1 MEGVTVPYSAEAEAS
16 VLGSVLFDPQQITIV
31 AENLINPD
39 FFYIGAN
46 KAVYSAMLKLFSQGK
61 PIDAV
66 TLKQQLVQD
75 GSFETIGGMSYI
87 IELAEVVPTTA
98 NLEYYIKIVQD
109 KSYLRRLIAAC
120 GKITKNCVEE
130 AGETEKIMDS
140 AEQAI
145 FDIMQHRSEKGLT
158 KVGAL
163 IPEAMNHIQ
172 LLSQKNEAVTGI
184 STGLKD
190 LDIILSGLHDSDL
203 VLIAARPAMGK
214 SSLAL
219 NIGQYAAVHEHIPTA
234 YFTLEMSG
242 EQVVTRM
249 LCSEALVDSNRVKTG
264 NLDRYDWEK
273 LFNATKEMMDAP
285 FFIDDKANA
294 TINEIRS
301 KCKRLKLKENLGL
314 VIIDY
319 LQLMEGG
326 GKKNSRQEE
335 VSAISRGLKILAKE
349 LDVPVIALSQLSRG
363 VESRTDKR
371 PNLSD
376 LRESG
381 AIEQDADIVMFIHRE
396 TDDEE
401 KQNQAEILIRKHRN
415 GSTGTVNVCWLGQY
429 TRFCNLEKQQND
441 GF

>member
-1 MEGVTVPYSAEAEAS
+1 MDSKTVPYSAEAESS
-16 VLGSVLFDPQQITIV
+16 VLGAVLFDPGQITVV
-31 AENLINPD
+31 AESLPSPD
-39 FFYIGAN
+39 AFYIESN
-46 KAVYSAMLKLFSQGK
+46 KIVYSAMLELFGFGK
-61 PIDAV
+61 PIDPV
-66 TLKQQLVQD
+66 TLKQQLVSD
-75 GSFETIGGMSYI
+75 GKFEAIGGMSYI
-87 IELAEVVPTTA
+87 IELAQIVPTA
-98 NLEYYIKIVQD
+98 SNLEYYVKIVQD
-109 KSYLRRLIAAC
+109 KFSLRRLIHAC

-130 AGETEKIMDS
+130 AGEVEKIMDN
-140 AEQAI
+140 AEQEI
-145 FDIMQHRSEKGLT
+145 FDIMQHRSEQGLM

-172 LLSQKNEAVTGI
+172 QLSQKNETVTGI

-219 NIGQYAAVHEHIPTA
+219 NIGQYAAVHEHVPTA

-273 LFNATKEMMDAP
+273 LFNATREMMDAP

-294 TINEIRS
+294 SINEIRS

-319 LQLMEGG
+319 LQLMEGSR
-326 GKKNSRQEE
+326 KESRQQE
-335 VSAISRGLKILAKE
+335 VSDISRGLKIMAKE
-349 LDVPVIALSQLSRG
+349 LNVPVIALSQLSRG
-363 VESRTDKR
+363 VENRTDKR

-415 GSTGTVNVCWLGQY
+415 GSTGSVNVCWLGQY
-429 TRFCNLEKQQND
+429 TRFCNLEKQQD
-441 GF
+441 EGF